1 MSKRKIVET
10 IIKITL
16 SLAALYFVFSKI
28 DFREVGQAIINAKFS
43 WLILAL
49 VIFSLSQIVAS
60 KRLLILF
67 KLIDSRLSFI
77 QNVKLYWLGL
87 FYNLFLPGG
96 VGGDGFKIY
105 ILNKYEDIKLKKII
119 GAILSDRVSGLVI
132 IGVLILLLT
141 SFLQLQYEILKWG
154 WTLIPF
160 AFLAYYIF
168 LNIFYKYLKPG
179 FFQTLIWS
187 TISQLGQMMVVIC
200 ILLALNAF
208 KIELLGSYFFLF
220 FLSAIA
226 GALPITLGGIGARE
240 FVFMWGATLWNINPT
255 VVVSLSLLFYIV
267 SAVSSLPG
275 LMFVFNPSEIIQST
289 EEI

>member
-28 DFREVGQAIINAKFS
+28 DFREVGQAIVNAKLS
-43 WLILAL
+43 WLALAL
-49 VIFSLSQIVAS
+49 VIFSLSQIAAS

-67 KLIDSRLSFI
+67 KLIDSRLTFK
-77 QNVKLYWLGL
+77 QNIKLYWLGL

-141 SFLQLQYEILKWG
+141 SFLQLQYDILKWS
-154 WTLIPF
+154 WLLIPF
-160 AFLAYYIF
+160 AFSAYYIF
-168 LNIFYKYLKPG
+168 LNTFYKYLKPG

-200 ILLALNAF
+200 ILFALNAF

-275 LMFVFNPSEIIQST
+275 LMFVFKPSEILDS
-289 EEI
+289 

>member
-28 DFREVGQAIINAKFS
+28 DFREVGQAIVNAKLS
-43 WLILAL
+43 WLALAL
-49 VIFSLSQIVAS
+49 VIFSLSQIAAS

-67 KLIDSRLSFI
+67 KLIDSRLTFK
-77 QNVKLYWLGL
+77 QNIKLYWLGL

-141 SFLQLQYEILKWG
+141 SFLQLQYDILKWS
-154 WTLIPF
+154 WLLIPF
-160 AFLAYYIF
+160 AFSAYYIF
-168 LNIFYKYLKPG
+168 LNTFYKYLKPG

-200 ILLALNAF
+200 ILFALNAF

-226 GALPITLGGIGARE
+226 GALPITLGGIGA
-240 FVFMWGATLWNINPT
+240 I
-255 VVVSLSLLFYIV
+255 
-267 SAVSSLPG
+267 
-275 LMFVFNPSEIIQST
+275 
-289 EEI
+289 

>member
-28 DFREVGQAIINAKFS
+28 DFREVGQAIVNAKLS
-43 WLILAL
+43 WLALAL
-49 VIFSLSQIVAS
+49 VIFSLSQIAAS

-67 KLIDSRLSFI
+67 KLIDSRLTFK
-77 QNVKLYWLGL
+77 QNIKLYWLGL

-141 SFLQLQYEILKWG
+141 SFLQLQYDILKWS
-154 WTLIPF
+154 WLLIPF
-160 AFLAYYIF
+160 AFSAYYIF
-168 LNIFYKYLKPG
+168 LNTFYKYLKPG

-200 ILLALNAF
+200 ILFALNAF

-240 FVFMWGATLWNINPT
+240 FVFVWGATLWNINPT

-275 LMFVFNPSEIIQST
+275 LMFVFKPSEILDS
-289 EEI
+289 